1 MDYIQ
6 AKHALD
12 EICQR
17 GGSGDERGVKALQFI
32 NKLHAS
38 AFLISR
44 SIPVLKLMKN
54 IWQRLKHSISYP
66 TDFDF
71 RKILFLK

>member
-17 GGSGDERGVKALQFI
+17 GGSGDERGVK
-32 NKLHAS
+32 
-38 AFLISR
+38 
-44 SIPVLKLMKN
+44 
-54 IWQRLKHSISYP
+54 
-66 TDFDF
+66 
-71 RKILFLK
+71 KILDEHPSLINEVITSQY